1 MRTLLLPLGLAA
13 LLCSPLPRAAF
24 AAPDPADVTLTLAE
38 ALALAESRNPTL
50 SAARRSRDAADGT
63 VLQAGLRRNPEL
75 DTGIEDTR
83 RATRTSAAVLA
94 IPIETGGKRDA
105 RIAAAE
111 RGRDAADA
119 GVDQARAA
127 LRSAVVD
134 AFFAVLVAQEQV
146 QLANDSSGLA
156 ARAAD
161 IAGRRVVAG
170 KAPPLDEVRARVD
183 ATQAEL
189 TARDA
194 AGALSTARER
204 LAALWGDDVP
214 RFAAAGGDLDR
225 VPVRANT
232 DAIEARLDTTPDV
245 AAARV
250 EIERRR
256 AVLDVERRKRIPD
269 VTVRVGAQRDN
280 ELGLVQAVVG
290 LSVPL
295 QIFDRNQGNVY
306 EAAVRIDQATDEY
319 EATRIATRTALKRAG
334 RALEIA
340 TASADVQRNR
350 VLPAAALAYDTATRG
365 FEAGKF
371 AFLEVLDAQRALL
384 AARGR
389 YLDTLSAA
397 HRAAAEID
405 RLAGR

>member
-13 LLCSPLPRAAF
+13 LLCSPFPRAAV
-24 AAPDPADVTLTLAE
+24 AAPDPSDLTLTLAE

-50 SAARRSRDAADGT
+50 SAARRARDAADGT

-146 QLANDSSGLA
+146 QLASDSSGLA

-161 IAGRRVVAG
+161 IAGRRVAAG

-194 AGALSTARER
+194 VGALSTARER
-204 LAALWGDDVP
+204 LAALWADDAP
-214 RFAAAGGDLDR
+214 RFTAVGGDLDR
-225 VPVRANT
+225 VPMRAST
-232 DAIEARLDTTPDV
+232 DEIVVDAAPDV

-295 QIFDRNQGNVY
+295 QLFDRNQGNVY
-306 EAAVRIDQATDEY
+306 EAAVRIDKATDEY
-319 EATRIATRTALKRAG
+319 EATRIATRTALRRAG

-340 TASADVQRNR
+340 TASADVQRTR